1 MFFQYHQKPR
11 HKIYQDLKK
20 EIDLII
26 QLNSNDEAKIK
37 LKNYLKIRWILV
49 KKHLIN

>member
-1 MFFQYHQKPR
+1 MFFQYHQKPV
-11 HKIYQDLKK
+11 KFNQDLKK

-37 LKNYLKIRWILV
+37 LKKLSEN
-49 KKHLIN
+49 